1 MIVYFLMKQYVS
13 EAGSASIFRQ
23 EKHLLPKVILQKQ
36 TLNDVQKCIMLVCVK
51 ALLILLKSNGFP
63 ACNFYVKE
71 PQYFLVGGSTF
82 TKGNMLHLTLET

>member
-1 MIVYFLMKQYVS
+1 
-13 EAGSASIFRQ
+13 
-23 EKHLLPKVILQKQ
+23 
-36 TLNDVQKCIMLVCVK
+36 MLVCVK

-82 TKGNMLHLTLET
+82 TKGNMLHLTLETWSSEELCSVIQFLLAKHVLPPLKFTLY